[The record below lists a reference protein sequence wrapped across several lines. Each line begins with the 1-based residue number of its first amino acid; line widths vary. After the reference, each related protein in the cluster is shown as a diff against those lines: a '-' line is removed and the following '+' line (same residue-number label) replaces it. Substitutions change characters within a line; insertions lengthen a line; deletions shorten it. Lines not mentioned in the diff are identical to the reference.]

1 MAAQNIADNDEDII
15 DLTELI
21 EKGEVPAN
29 EAAVS
34 AGQAEEALSAQL
46 QSLNDLPQQA
56 DKEIDALLAQ
66 MEVKDDG
73 APADEAATTR
83 KVDPNEELDMPGMG
97 EVDKLLDTLDI
108 PPQPHEDGAAQA
120 APGSHADSGSIDS
133 VVDDLLNSM
142 SPAPPAH
149 SGSDQKP
156 DVHELLS
163 AASAPEATGD
173 ALPDDLEALLQA
185 NSPGANPAAGPS
197 APRSPE
203 PDLTAD
209 LDDLLAAAE
218 KPAPPSGAASPAA
231 SKAPDITA
239 DLDSLL
245 AAMTAGQDD
254 VPPQPARPRD
264 KARDAETPAAQAVAA
279 PQPAPEAAQ
288 AAAAANITETEP
300 ELNPEIAQPAAPET
314 APQSQHEPAADL
326 DSLLAAMT
334 AGQDDAPPQPARPRD
349 KARDAETPAAQAVAA
364 PQPAPEAAQ
373 AATAADIT
381 ETGPEL
387 NPEIAQPAAPETAP
401 QNQHEPA
408 ADLDSLLAAMTA
420 GQDDAPPQ
428 PARPRDKAQDAE
440 PPAAQAVAVPQPAP
454 EAAQAAAAADI
465 TETEPEAG
473 LEIAQPAAPETA
485 PKSQHEPAADLDSLL
500 AAMTAGQDMPSSLED
515 MPLTSHAEEH
525 AAARASE
532 AAHETDAAQASAPHE
547 SAHTAAD
554 LAEHAAGEEQA
565 FAPEANDELD
575 LDMLLLS
582 PTQQSPGEAHVSEA
596 APDTAPTCA
605 GPLLDGDAEPLT
617 ALDDLLIAALPEQA
631 AQAPADRHA
640 APIPAKQAPKSQ
652 APQGP
657 EADRATAEELVSL
670 SVRLRHCEAELADA
684 RARIAAL
691 ERASGA
697 AAASLEDLLR
707 DGSPLHDRFAGL
719 IASSVRQAMQSAPA
733 GITEQVL
740 DERLQAVNLS
750 NKSISARMDALETR
764 LDHLEP
770 RFNAQVEKAAAGA
783 AARILREEIATLVQS

>member
-83 KVDPNEELDMPGMG
+83 RVDPNEELDMPGMG

-120 APGSHADSGSIDS
+120 AAGRNADSGSIDS
-133 VVDDLLNSM
+133 VVDDLLNSI

-149 SGSDQKP
+149 SGSEQKP

-163 AASAPEATGD
+163 AASAPEATSD
-173 ALPDDLEALLQA
+173 ALPDDLDALLQA
-185 NSPGANPAAGPS
+185 DAPGAKPAAGPS

-254 VPPQPARPRD
+254 APPQPARPRT
-264 KARDAETPAAQAVAA
+264 KARDAEPPAAQAVAA
-279 PQPAPEAAQ
+279 PQPVPEAAQ
-288 AAAAANITETEP
+288 AAAAADITETEP
-300 ELNPEIAQPAAPET
+300 EPGLEIPQPAAPET
-314 APQSQHEPAADL
+314 APPQSQNEPAADL

-334 AGQDDAPPQPARPRD
+334 AGQDDAPPQPARSGD
-349 KARDAETPAAQAVAA
+349 KAQDAEPPAAQAVAA

-373 AATAADIT
+373 AAAAVDIT
-381 ETGPEL
+381 ETEPEL
-387 NPEIAQPAAPETAP
+387 NPEIPQPAAPETAP
-401 QNQHEPA
+401 Q
-408 ADLDSLLAAMTA
+408 
-420 GQDDAPPQ
+420 
-428 PARPRDKAQDAE
+428 
-440 PPAAQAVAVPQPAP
+440 
-454 EAAQAAAAADI
+454 
-465 TETEPEAG
+465 
-473 LEIAQPAAPETA
+473 
-485 PKSQHEPAADLDSLL
+485 SQHEPAADLDSLL

-515 MPLTSHAEEH
+515 MPLTSQEEEEH
-525 AAARASE
+525 PAARASE
-532 AAHETDAAQASAPHE
+532 AGHETDTAQAAAPHE

-554 LAEHAAGEEQA
+554 LAEPAAGEEQA
-565 FAPEANDELD
+565 FAPEANAELD

-582 PTQQSPGEAHVSEA
+582 PTQQSPGEAHVA
-596 APDTAPTCA
+596 VPDAAPTCA
-605 GPLLDGDAEPLT
+605 GPLPDGDAEPLT
-617 ALDDLLIAALPEQA
+617 ALDDLLIAALPEQQA

-640 APIPAKQAPKSQ
+640 APIPAKQAPRSQ

-719 IASSVRQAMQSAPA
+719 IASSVRQALQSAPA

>member
-21 EKGEVPAN
+21 EKGEGPAN

-56 DKEIDALLAQ
+56 DDEIDALLAQ

-73 APADEAATTR
+73 APAGEAATTR

-120 APGSHADSGSIDS
+120 AAGRHADSGNIDS
-133 VVDDLLNSM
+133 VVDDLLNSIS

-156 DVHELLS
+156 DVDALLS
-163 AASAPEATGD
+163 AASAPEATGA
-173 ALPDDLEALLQA
+173 ALPDDLEALLHNA
-185 NSPGANPAAGPS
+185 PGAKSAAGPS
-197 APRSPE
+197 APRHSE
-203 PDLTAD
+203 PDLAAD

-231 SKAPDITA
+231 SEAPDIT
-239 DLDSLL
+239 
-245 AAMTAGQDD
+245 
-254 VPPQPARPRD
+254 
-264 KARDAETPAAQAVAA
+264 
-279 PQPAPEAAQ
+279 
-288 AAAAANITETEP
+288 
-300 ELNPEIAQPAAPET
+300 
-314 APQSQHEPAADL
+314 ADL

-334 AGQDDAPPQPARPRD
+334 AGQDDAPPQPARPRA
-349 KARDAETPAAQAVAA
+349 KERDAEPPAAQAVAA

-373 AATAADIT
+373 AAAAADIT
-381 ETGPEL
+381 ATEPEL

-401 QNQHEPA
+401 QSQREPA
-408 ADLDSLLAAMTA
+408 ADLDNLLAAMTA
-420 GQDDAPPQ
+420 
-428 PARPRDKAQDAE
+428 E
-440 PPAAQAVAVPQPAP
+440 
-454 EAAQAAAAADI
+454 
-465 TETEPEAG
+465 
-473 LEIAQPAAPETA
+473 
-485 PKSQHEPAADLDSLL
+485 
-500 AAMTAGQDMPSSLED
+500 QDMPSSLED
-515 MPLTSHAEEH
+515 TPLTLHEEEERP
-525 AAARASE
+525 AARASE
-532 AAHETDAAQASAPHE
+532 AGHETDSAQASAPHD
-547 SAHTAAD
+547 SAQTAAD
-554 LAEHAAGEEQA
+554 LAEPAADEEQA
-565 FAPEANDELD
+565 FAAEDNAALD

-582 PTQQSPGEAHVSEA
+582 PAQQSPGEAHVSEA
-596 APDTAPTCA
+596 VPDAAPTCA
-605 GPLLDGDAEPLT
+605 EPLVDGDAEPLT
-617 ALDDLLIAALPEQA
+617 ALDDLLVATLPEQA
-631 AQAPADRHA
+631 VQAPADQHA
-640 APIPAKQAPKSQ
+640 APIPAKEAPKNQ
-652 APQGP
+652 APQEP
-657 EADRATAEELVSL
+657 ETDRAAAEELVSL
-670 SVRLRHCEAELADA
+670 NVRLRHCEAELADA

-719 IASSVRQAMQSAPA
+719 IASSVRQALQSAPA

-750 NKSISARMDALETR
+750 SKSISARMDALETR